1 MPKACETLGTSEQCF
16 KTLREVVCKNLS
28 MYGYLVILSK
38 KQSNKDIIF
47 DSIYFDQQGNKGTQR
62 FCLGKLIV
70 FVQFC
75 KDTSFVA
82 YEF

>member
-1 MPKACETLGTSEQCF
+1 MKHLEQVSNVS
-16 KTLREVVCKNLS
+16 KTLREVVCKILS
-28 MYGYLVILSK
+28 MYGYLVIISK

-47 DSIYFDQQGNKGTQR
+47 DYIYFNQQGNKGKQR
-62 FCLGKLIV
+62 FCLGKPIV

-75 KDTSFVA
+75 KDTSFIA